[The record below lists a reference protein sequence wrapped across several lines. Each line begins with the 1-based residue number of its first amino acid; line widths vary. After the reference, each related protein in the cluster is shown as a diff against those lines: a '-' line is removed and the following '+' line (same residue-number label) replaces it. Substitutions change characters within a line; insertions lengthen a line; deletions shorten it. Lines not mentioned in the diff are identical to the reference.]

1 MSKRCDAPQP
11 RPVSSPA
18 PTRAFYSSPD
28 GLISY
33 LTQNTKPDRWTT
45 DGPHVLRRDDDSVWL
60 SSRAASLP
68 KSLIAVEPHE
78 RGVLL
83 PRRGP
88 PSPRTALS
96 PQSSARSLRPSHRCV
111 AGPEPSSW
119 FLGSQRGSGI
129 FFGKPPEGRGRGARW
144 PGIPSCDAS
153 SAGGGKSD
161 GGRGR
166 L

>member
-1 MSKRCDAPQP
+1 M
-11 RPVSSPA
+11 
-18 PTRAFYSSPD
+18 
-28 GLISY
+28 
-33 LTQNTKPDRWTT
+33 
-45 DGPHVLRRDDDSVWL
+45 LRRDDDSVWL
-60 SSRAASLP
+60 SSTAASLP

-161 GGRGR
+161 GAEDASDRPTDPRPREERGSCADVFR
-166 L
+166 ACRPPLPRSDVLFCNSLPLMLILFYLA

>member
-1 MSKRCDAPQP
+1 M
-11 RPVSSPA
+11 
-18 PTRAFYSSPD
+18 
-28 GLISY
+28 
-33 LTQNTKPDRWTT
+33 
-45 DGPHVLRRDDDSVWL
+45 LRRDDDSVWL

-153 SAGGGKSD
+153 SAGGWEV
-161 GGRGR
+161 GRRPRTPLTVQQILVPGR
-166 L
+166 KGAAAQTWSGLAARPFHDPMFCSAIRCH